1 MLGLSSLIPTA
12 YAASLGGL
20 ERTADNAGFINR
32 NFWGIATGLTRWF
45 FSFLAIIFL
54 VLMIYGGVTWMT
66 ARGEGKKV
74 ETAQGAIQA
83 AVIGLIIISAAY
95 AITAFIG
102 DFTLNF

>member
-1 MLGLSSLIPTA
+1 
-12 YAASLGGL
+12 
-20 ERTADNAGFINR
+20 
-32 NFWGIATGLTRWF
+32 
-45 FSFLAIIFL
+45 
-54 VLMIYGGVTWMT
+54 MIYGGVTWMT